1 VDSRVGDK
9 VRLKDERSVQGIVER
24 VDGGHLLVRLAGSKR
39 RTRVSISKVTNL
51 SLAARKAWQRM
62 PARRVGRPKG
72 SRLTDRISVTLRIDR
87 AQWENFRRAEKSGL
101 IMDRT
106 ATINE
111 WIGEGLTRMTR
122 RKSR

>member
-1 VDSRVGDK
+1 MDSRVGDK